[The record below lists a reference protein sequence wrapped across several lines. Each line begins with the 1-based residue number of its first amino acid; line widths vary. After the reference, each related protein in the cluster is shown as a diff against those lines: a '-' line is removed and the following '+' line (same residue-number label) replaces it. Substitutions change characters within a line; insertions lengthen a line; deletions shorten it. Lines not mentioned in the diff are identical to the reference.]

1 MESFFRP
8 QLWKTENMPVPVPP
22 QFQDLMQV
30 AAELEVR
37 RQRGTLSG
45 NTSSRH
51 TSSSS
56 SKVFKASGSCTC
68 QRRHRGKLSCAANQR
83 RLRTQHWRR
92 LVEEPKIPAE
102 IRHFLAQNPQV
113 TSLAG
118 LREALAAD
126 EKAGLQQVKLFRSII
141 ERFTGPEKMRSDEF
155 RCDLSLLASREIAA
169 LRPA

>member
-1 MESFFRP
+1 M
-8 QLWKTENMPVPVPP
+8 
-22 QFQDLMQV
+22 
-30 AAELEVR
+30 A
-37 RQRGTLSG
+37 
-45 NTSSRH
+45 
-51 TSSSS
+51 
-56 SKVFKASGSCTC
+56 C
-68 QRRHRGKLSCAANQR
+68 
-83 RLRTQHWRR
+83 
-92 LVEEPKIPAE
+92 PA
-102 IRHFLAQNPQV
+102 QV